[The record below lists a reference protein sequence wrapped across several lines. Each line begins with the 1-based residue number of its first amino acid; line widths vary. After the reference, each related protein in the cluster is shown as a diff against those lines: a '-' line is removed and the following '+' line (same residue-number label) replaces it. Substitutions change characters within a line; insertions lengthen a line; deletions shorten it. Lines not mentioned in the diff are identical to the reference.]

1 MCWCDVLRQYYMVL
15 SYLLLE
21 HCDVILLVEA
31 TLPGIRIRVRVRV
44 EISARLQSSTGRI
57 TEG

>member
-1 MCWCDVLRQYYMVL
+1 MVL